1 MGILLSISGVLAA
14 RTLPPSIVLVHED
27 QLAGDFKAT
36 STGTHEWHT
45 LVSRRRSGSLDSS
58 ALKQIDIE
66 KVAMR
71 ATRCSVLRVRLLR
84 AGSPASSRR
93 RLFAW
98 QRRRGDDVLG
108 VEVGTLICAC
118 MP

>member
-1 MGILLSISGVLAA
+1 M
-14 RTLPPSIVLVHED
+14 LVHED

-58 ALKQIDIE
+58 ALKQIDNE

-71 ATRCSVLRVRLLR
+71 ATQCSVLRVRLRR
-84 AGSPASSRR
+84 AGPTASSRRR

-98 QRRRGDDVLG
+98 QRRRGDVLG
-108 VEVGTLICAC
+108 VEVGALICAC